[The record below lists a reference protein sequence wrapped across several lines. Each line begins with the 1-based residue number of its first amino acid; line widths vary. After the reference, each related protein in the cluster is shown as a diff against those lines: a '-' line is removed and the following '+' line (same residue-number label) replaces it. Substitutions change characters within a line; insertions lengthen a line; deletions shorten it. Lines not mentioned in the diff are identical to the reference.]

1 VYPLQSPVHPL
12 AATHQPVESLPL
24 RALLLVVAVVVAI
37 AAQGAYY
44 GAGQQ
49 VVAMVLLLALLAAL
63 RARPWSRDDALL
75 PPGCA
80 GAALAAWAAASAAV
94 AGDVTAALPVIALL
108 AGVAVVL
115 LAVRRLSLG
124 ERDAL
129 AAAMVAIGVLT
140 AATGWVGVTW
150 RITPWALEDQ
160 GLWRAATTL
169 TYANAAAGLLVP
181 LALLA
186 VARRDVRSGVPASV
200 AACLLLVGVGATLS
214 RGGALALVVGAAVLA
229 TLLGPGRTLRAAGP
243 PTLGAVVALAGLA
256 PSMPASSPPRPVLAA
271 AALVA
276 GVGVAVGASRLG
288 RRQLALALAVA
299 VLAAFVVPAVGGRG
313 GDAAATVTRT
323 RLTIASP
330 DRAAAARAALQL
342 AADRPLTGTGPNRAV
357 LTWVEHSRRVTS
369 RYIHNEYLQVL
380 AELGFVG
387 LALLVVLLVSLA
399 WAIWRGR
406 PHAPSTAV
414 WAGAAAGLAALAVH
428 SALDFLWHLPA
439 IPLAGAVL
447 AGLVLP
453 TAIDQ
458 EGGIQPPGHPPRRSS
473 SCTEPDGVEPS
484 SRSSLAALL
493 PPPCRSCPP
502 SASSRHP
509 IRWSTSAPAGWWPRA
524 RP

>member
-1 VYPLQSPVHPL
+1 VYPLPSPVRPL

-24 RALLLVVAVVVAI
+24 RALLLVVALVVAI

-63 RARPWSRDDALL
+63 RARPWSRDDAVL
-75 PPGCA
+75 PSGWA

-108 AGVAVVL
+108 AGVVVVL
-115 LAVRRLSLG
+115 VAVRRLTWG

-129 AAAMVAIGVLT
+129 AAAMVAVGLLT
-140 AATGWVGVTW
+140 AATGWVGVVW

-181 LALLA
+181 LALLS
-186 VARRDVRSGVPASV
+186 VARLAARPGVPATM

-214 RGGALALVVGAAVLA
+214 RGGALALAVGAAVLA
-229 TLLGPGRTLRAAGP
+229 TLLGPGRTLQAAGP
-243 PTLGAVVALAGLA
+243 PSLGAMVALAGLV
-256 PSMPASSPPRPVLAA
+256 PFMPASSPPRPALAA

-276 GVGVAVGASRLG
+276 GAIVAVGASHLSS
-288 RRQLALALAVA
+288 RRLALSLAAA
-299 VLAAFVVPAVGGRG
+299 VLATVALAIGGPG
-313 GDAAATVTRT
+313 SNAAAVAST

-342 AADRPLTGTGPNRAV
+342 AAERPLTGTGPNRAV
-357 LTWVEHSRRVTS
+357 LTWVQNSRRVTG
-369 RYIHNEYLQVL
+369 RYVHNEYLQVV

-387 LALLVVLLVSLA
+387 LALLVILIASLA

-406 PHAPSTAV
+406 PHVPSTAV

-458 EGGIQPPGHPPRRSS
+458 EGGTQPPGHPP
-473 SCTEPDGVEPS
+473 EKE
-484 SRSSLAALL
+484 
-493 PPPCRSCPP
+493 
-502 SASSRHP
+502 
-509 IRWSTSAPAGWWPRA
+509 
-524 RP
+524 

>member
-1 VYPLQSPVHPL
+1 VSSLQSPVRPL
-12 AATHQPVESLPL
+12 AATHQPLESLPL
-24 RALLLVVAVVVAI
+24 HGLLLVVALVVAI

-94 AGDVTAALPVIALL
+94 AGDLTAARPVIALL

-140 AATGWVGVTW
+140 AATGWVGVAW

-186 VARRDVRSGVPASV
+186 VARRAARSGVPANV

-243 PTLGAVVALAGLA
+243 PTLGAVVALAGLV
-256 PSMPASSPPRPVLAA
+256 PSMAASSPPRPVLAA

-276 GVGVAVGASRLG
+276 GAIVAVGASQLSS
-288 RRQLALALAVA
+288 RRLALGLAAA
-299 VLAAFVVPAVGGRG
+299 VLAAFVVLAVGGPG
-313 GDAAATVTRT
+313 SNPVAVAST

-342 AADRPLTGTGPNRAV
+342 AGERPLTGTGPNRAV
-357 LTWVEHSRRVTS
+357 LTWVQNNRRVTS

-458 EGGIQPPGHPPRRSS
+458 EGG
-473 SCTEPDGVEPS
+473 T
-484 SRSSLAALL
+484 
-493 PPPCRSCPP
+493 PPPD
-502 SASSRHP
+502 
-509 IRWSTSAPAGWWPRA
+509 
-524 RP
+524 RPTGKE